1 MDGKT
6 AKNGIKQKKNTA
18 TPALTSR
25 EQELFNLLLKGETPK
40 EIAFNLGITHRTV
53 DFHRNN
59 LYLKLDVHSIQEL
72 LVKYNSQTLPEVMP
86 IEMATPEKPLVVKF
100 YDNSFYN
107 SETIWQYKIIPSIF
121 YNSRI
126 TAGESYLFS
135 YSFTSNIN
143 FNFMMLT
150 IIDNSPEANFYRI
163 LGPQI
168 TQVTKV
174 KANTEYKGNAAF
186 LAVKSTISSEPNGNT
201 LVLEIN
207 ADKETQP
214 ILTFTEFE
222 LTKIN

>member
-1 MDGKT
+1 MD
-6 AKNGIKQKKNTA
+6 AKPDL
-18 TPALTSR
+18 TPR
-25 EQELFNLLLKGETPK
+25 EQEILNMMLKGVSLK
-40 EIAFNLGITHRTV
+40 EIAFNLGVSYSTV
-53 DFHRNN
+53 DFHRKN
-59 LYLKLDVHSIQEL
+59 LYQKFGVQSMQEL
-72 LVKYNSQTLPEVMP
+72 LVKYHSQTASPEIMP
-86 IEMATPEKPLVVKF
+86 PEMATAENPLVIDF

-121 YNSRI
+121 YSSRI

-163 LGPQI
+163 LGPQLR
-168 TQVTKV
+168 QVSDV
-174 KANTEYKGNAAF
+174 KANTEYKGSATF

-214 ILTFTEFE
+214 ILTFTKFE